1 MRLLAVLAT
10 LVAAVGVACGSRA
23 APAKTV
29 RIAAAADLRFA
40 LDELTASFKRAN
52 PDLDLA
58 VSYGSSGSF
67 FAQLLNRA
75 PFDVFLSADV
85 DYPRQLAARG
95 LTLPGSE
102 FTYAFGHIV
111 LWTSAGAPVD
121 VTRSGMNGLVDPRV
135 RHVAIAN
142 PEYAPYGRAAV
153 AAMRTDGVYEQVA
166 AKLVFGENVS
176 QALQFVQSGAADV
189 GIIALSVALS
199 PPVRHDGRFI
209 EVPPESYPPIEQG
222 GAILKW
228 ADAGP
233 ARQFRSF
240 ITGPDARAVLKRHG
254 FSFPG
259 A

>member
-1 MRLLAVLAT
+1 MRLLAVLAIGG
-10 LVAAVGVACGSRA
+10 AAIAVACGPRA

-40 LDELTASFKRAN
+40 LDELTASFKRAH

-102 FTYAFGHIV
+102 FTYAVGHIV
-111 LWTSAGAPVD
+111 LWTPAGAPVD
-121 VTRSGMNGLVDPRV
+121 VTRSGMNVLVDPRV
-135 RHVAIAN
+135 GHIAIAN

-153 AAMRTDGVYEQVA
+153 AAMRTVGVYERVA

-199 PPVRHDGRFI
+199 PPVRHDGRFF

-228 ADAGP
+228 ADAEP

-240 ITGPDARAVLKRHG
+240 ITGTDARAVLKRYG
-254 FSFPG
+254 FFLPG